1 MRKSRHT
8 TVDHRQHLWSF
19 TFFLYG
25 RDSERYALISHIAGS
40 LLEVSPWWPLATM
53 HST

>member
-1 MRKSRHT
+1 M
-8 TVDHRQHLWSF
+8 VDSMALGRTRTIYL